1 MTYLELLINTCTIR
15 RWVDSG
21 TDAYGSPIKSWGDIA
36 IKPCRLVAGAGKEIK
51 VGTEVVVSNHRLFL
65 EDVDITERDRVAIG
79 TETYEVVLVS
89 DRQNGTGVHHKECDL
104 IGVNS

>member
-1 MTYLELLINTCTIR
+1 MAYTDLLIQTCTIR
-15 RWVDSG
+15 RYTDGG
-21 TDAYGSPIKSWGDIA
+21 TDSYGNPIKTWADHLTKA
-36 IKPCRLVAGAGKEIK
+36 CRLVAGAGKEIK

-65 EDVDITERDRVAIG
+65 EDVDIIERDRVAIG

-104 IGVNS
+104 IGVSS